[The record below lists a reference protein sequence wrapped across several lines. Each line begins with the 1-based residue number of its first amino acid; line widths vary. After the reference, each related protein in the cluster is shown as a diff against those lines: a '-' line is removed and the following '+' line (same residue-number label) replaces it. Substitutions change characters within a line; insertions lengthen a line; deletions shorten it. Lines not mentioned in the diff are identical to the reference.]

1 MLKHFKLLYPDSG
14 SGPTPTPTPT
24 PTPSPDPA
32 PDPVQDQSERIRQLE
47 AQVRQ
52 LQADLAKATVNNRQQ
67 TPPAPE
73 KSPDEIVKEGLAAWA
88 AHNFDPSKLA
98 E

>member
-1 MLKHFKLLYPDSG
+1 MEDLANNHQT
-14 SGPTPTPTPT
+14 TPTTT
-24 PTPSPDPA
+24 HTPDPG
-32 PDPVQDQSERIRQLE
+32 QDQSERIRQLE

-52 LQADLAKATVNNRQQ
+52 LQSDLAKATVNNRQQ
-67 TPPAPE
+67 PNPTPE
-73 KSPDEIVKEGLAAWA
+73 KTPDEIVKEGLAAWA

>member
-1 MLKHFKLLYPDSG
+1 MEGNPNPNPNPQ
-14 SGPTPTPTPT
+14 PTPA
-24 PTPSPDPA
+24 PA
-32 PDPVQDQSERIRQLE
+32 PNPAPNPAPDQSERIQQLE

-73 KSPDEIVKEGLAAWA
+73 KSPDEIVKDGLAAWA

>member
-1 MLKHFKLLYPDSG
+1 MEDPANNPQ
-14 SGPTPTPTPT
+14 PTPTP
-24 PTPSPDPA
+24 DPA
-32 PDPVQDQSERIRQLE
+32 PDQSERIRQLE

>member
-14 SGPTPTPTPT
+14 SGSTPTSTST
-24 PTPSPDPA
+24 HTPSSDPAHDPA
-32 PDPVQDQSERIRQLE
+32 PDQSERIRQLE
-47 AQVRQ
+47 AQVKQ

-67 TPPAPE
+67 PNPASE